1 VIGGEP
7 NTVELTF
14 REITLEGLPA
24 VKAMTEETW
33 HYSFARMLPRE
44 QIEYMLS
51 GLYSLERMRE
61 ELKGGKVS
69 YRFILYGEKR
79 VGFCAFGPTSTQG
92 ELRIHKLYILPGY
105 QKCGYGSLSLR
116 RIEELSKERGGSSLS
131 LLVNK
136 KNAGAIALYRKH
148 GFVVCGSPCTDI
160 GGGFEMDDYLMV
172 KSLQ

>member
-1 VIGGEP
+1 
-7 NTVELTF
+7 VEVTF
-14 REITLEGLPA
+14 REITLEELPA

-33 HYSFARMLPRE
+33 HYSFAEMLPGE

-61 ELKGGKVS
+61 ELRGGKVS
-69 YRFILYGEKR
+69 YRFIYSGKDR
-79 VGFCAFGPTSTQG
+79 VGFCAFGPTDRPG
-92 ELRIHKLYILPGY
+92 ELKIHKLYVLPRY
-105 QKCGYGSLSLR
+105 QGCGYGSQSLR
-116 RIEELSKERGGSSLS
+116 RIEELWKERGGGSLV

-148 GFVVCGSPCTDI
+148 GFVVHRSLCTEI

-172 KSLQ
+172 KSLH